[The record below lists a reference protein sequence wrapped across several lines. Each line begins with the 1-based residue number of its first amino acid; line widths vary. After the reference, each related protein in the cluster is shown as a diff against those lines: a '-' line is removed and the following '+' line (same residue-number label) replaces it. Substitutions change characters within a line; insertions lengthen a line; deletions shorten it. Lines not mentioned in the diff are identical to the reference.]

1 MPSIALWPSSGCI
14 FTSFPSVGAS
24 PAHGAPGEP
33 TPSPAGPS
41 PFWIRVP
48 CCVQC
53 PQDGICPLLSSLQDF
68 SEILATSC
76 DTESSLR
83 QRTIKFPLP
92 FPTLLS
98 LTFWGS
104 DGGSQMCCSQE
115 GQTQCYCTRLPF
127 VSRTCSFFLSHI
139 LHLWPL
145 PPRKYE
151 LLLQDCTQLRF
162 KQCCL
167 ILKVGMPQRLEISIW
182 SCELGFCWGLY

>member
-68 SEILATSC
+68 SEILWQRAAWGRGWLNSHFLSQPCSAWPSEAVMVGPKCAVPKRDKHSATA
-76 DTESSLR
+76 LGY
-83 QRTIKFPLP
+83 PL
-92 FPTLLS
+92 LAEL
-98 LTFWGS
+98 
-104 DGGSQMCCSQE
+104 
-115 GQTQCYCTRLPF
+115 
-127 VSRTCSFFLSHI
+127 VHSFFLTSSI
-139 LHLWPL
+139 FGP
-145 PPRKYE
+145 
-151 LLLQDCTQLRF
+151 C
-162 KQCCL
+162 
-167 ILKVGMPQRLEISIW
+167 PQGNMSCFSRTVHSCGLNSVVWSWRLV
-182 SCELGFCWGLY
+182 CHRD